1 MRGEVAGVDIVEEVA
16 EERWEAVRWVRR
28 RAEGDS
34 IVVRREIVWWYG
46 ENVG

>member
-1 MRGEVAGVDIVEEVA
+1 MRILSLRGGEVEEDIVEEVA

-34 IVVRREIVWWYG
+34 MVCLQDRG
-46 ENVG
+46 DM